1 MRKDKFQLMWES
13 MQKEGYFRTHP
24 HYADHFGVD
33 LSAADK
39 ELDSM
44 LLDLDFSLAEI
55 TMPVPYS
62 EELERAV
69 KRTESRWLRQMF
81 NPPAAGVALD
91 IGCGFGRTVAWMQQ
105 YYSSIIAT
113 DISREA
119 IDAAQERFQSSPI
132 VRFYVNEADALPAE
146 IAPGS
151 IDFAYAFTVFQH
163 IPREFTTSILAQLA
177 GLLTNSGVVVFNLL
191 SGINESE
198 DSGIAQTEWAI
209 GYSEQQAAQLLKK
222 AGLKPHRMVLWS
234 RPETAMKWLWV
245 RAGR

>member
-1 MRKDKFQLMWES
+1 MHKDKFQNMWES
-13 MQKEGYFRTHP
+13 MQKEGYFKTHP
-24 HYADHFGVD
+24 HYTDHFGAD
-33 LSAADK
+33 LSVADK
-39 ELDSM
+39 ELDGM
-44 LLDLDFSLAEI
+44 LLALDFSLAEI

-81 NPPAAGVALD
+81 NPPEAGIALD

-105 YYSSIIAT
+105 YYSSVIGT

-119 IDAAQERFQSSPI
+119 IAAAQARFRSFPN
-132 VRFYVNEADALPAE
+132 VRFYVNDADALPTE

-163 IPREFTTSILAQLA
+163 IPREFTSSILSQLA
-177 GLLTNSGVVVFNLL
+177 GLLTSSGVVVFNLL

-198 DSGIAQTEWAI
+198 ESGVAQTEWAI
-209 GYSEQQAAQLLKK
+209 GYSKQQAEQLLQQ
-222 AGLKPHRMVLWS
+222 AGLKPHRMVFWS